1 MEGLLPM
8 GPTPSS
14 FFTKGI
20 NNRAVSRTTPAT
32 LGLFINRI
40 GKLIW
45 VENLGSSLYRSCYVF
60 KPITK
65 YQPLPRKIVFIETL
79 LCSW

>member
-8 GPTPSS
+8 GPTTSS

-32 LGLFINRI
+32 LGLFINRR

-45 VENLGSSLYRSCYVF
+45 VENRTSKEVLLSTVHIGELDVE
-60 KPITK
+60 
-65 YQPLPRKIVFIETL
+65 RKT
-79 LCSW
+79 